1 MSWVRFPVTA
11 GLFTFLYFCL
21 ITSLFNPVPTRE
33 SQSSLMW
40 VALQKT
46 KFITSLSA
54 AVANTLFVEVIPL
67 SHLSLSPEGVT
78 VGHLPPS
85 AAAMSSRAQ

>member
-1 MSWVRFPVTA
+1 
-11 GLFTFLYFCL
+11 
-21 ITSLFNPVPTRE
+21 
-33 SQSSLMW
+33 MW
-40 VALQKT
+40 VAFQKT
-46 KFITSLSA
+46 MFITSLSA
-54 AVANTLFVEVIPL
+54 GVVNTLFVEGIPL